1 MAVTRI
7 PDLGLLASTSVTVM
21 FPTDGQNDPFGV
33 PVVGYE
39 NESVTG
45 VLPKPGSTY
54 DLEADRPD
62 GVRVDMTFHF
72 PWGYSKSL
80 RGCLIQYAGK
90 TYRVIGDPQPSMP
103 CLTPGPFGMKVE
115 TERVDG

>member
-1 MAVTRI
+1 M
-7 PDLGLLASTSVTVM
+7 TVDVM
-21 FPTDGQNDPFGV
+21 TPVDGQTDPFGV
-33 PVVGYE
+33 PTVSYTP
-39 NESVTG
+39 ESVSF
-45 VLPKPGSTY
+45 VLPQPDSTY

-72 PWGYSKSL
+72 PLGYSKSL